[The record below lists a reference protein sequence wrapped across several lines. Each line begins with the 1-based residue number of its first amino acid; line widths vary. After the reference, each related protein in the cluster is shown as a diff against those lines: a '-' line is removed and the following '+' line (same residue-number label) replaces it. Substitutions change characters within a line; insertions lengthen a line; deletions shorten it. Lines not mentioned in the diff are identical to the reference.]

1 MTNTD
6 AGGDWGASRSAGE
19 GQGSPREMAGAAA
32 QTVKQEAANFASS
45 AKEKAAGQID
55 QHKETATRTLG
66 DFANA
71 IRKAGDELSQS
82 DQSMAS
88 RLVQQAAD
96 GLEGLSRSVSDK
108 RPEEL
113 LDAVRD
119 FGRRNPAAFV
129 AGSVLVGL
137 AVGRFLRSSSE
148 PRTSEYRQVPATF
161 TSTNG
166 GTPELGMAST
176 SQLSD
181 EFASA
186 DTSGLTGGGATDVTA
201 AGATAIG
208 APATELGSGD
218 AGVEGLTG
226 DLDAGSVT
234 IEGDERGA
242 LDGDDRDRTRF
253 GGTGV

>member
-6 AGGDWGASRSAGE
+6 AAGDWGESRSAGE
-19 GQGSPREMAGAAA
+19 GQASAREMASNAA
-32 QTVKQEAANFASS
+32 QTVKQEAASFA
-45 AKEKAAGQID
+45 ADAREKAAGQID

-82 DQSMAS
+82 DQSVAS

-96 GLEGLSRSVSDK
+96 GLEGLSRSVADK
-108 RPEEL
+108 RPEEM

-119 FGRRNPAAFV
+119 FGRRNPMAFV

-137 AVGRFLRSSSE
+137 AVGRFFRASAE
-148 PRTSEYRQVPATF
+148 PRQSDYTRVEATF
-161 TSTNG
+161 ASPEG
-166 GTPELGMAST
+166 GAPDVGLGSSGLMG
-176 SQLSD
+176 SD
-181 EFASA
+181 L
-186 DTSGLTGGGATDVTA
+186 TSGEMGATDVTA

-208 APATELGSGD
+208 APEIELGSGE

-226 DLDAGSVT
+226 DLKADSAR
-234 IEGDERGA
+234 IEGDESGA
-242 LDGDDRDRTRF
+242 SDGDDRDRSRF

>member
-19 GQGSPREMAGAAA
+19 GQSSPREMAGAAA
-32 QTVKQEAANFASS
+32 QTVKQEAASFAAS

-82 DQSMAS
+82 DQSIAS

-137 AVGRFLRSSSE
+137 AVGRFLRASSE
-148 PRTSEYRQVPATF
+148 PRTSDYSPQPATF
-161 TSTNG
+161 TSPDG
-166 GTPELGMAST
+166 GASDIGMAST
-176 SQLSD
+176 SGLSD

-186 DTSGLTGGGATDVTA
+186 DTSGLGATDVTA

-208 APATELGSGD
+208 APDVELGSGD
-218 AGVEGLTG
+218 AGVESLTG

-242 LDGDDRDRTRF
+242 LDGDDRDRSRF